1 MREPPK
7 ISICIVTGRRDAVL
21 DACLRSLQDQ
31 VGAPS
36 WELLVCAEG
45 DPRVPDAVQRRLPE
59 ARVCSVDRGALPG
72 AARNLLVE
80 QARGELLLFLDDDVT
95 VAPDL
100 LVRLSTLAAAHP
112 ECGVF
117 GGPNDTPADS
127 TPFQMTQGAV
137 LASIVGSGPVRRR
150 YGAHPPGE
158 ADERFFILCNLA
170 VRRDV
175 MVAFPPELVCAEE
188 NAVLAELASEHVRMF
203 YDPDLVVYHERR
215 ATLGGFARQMHKY
228 GRGRGQL
235 LAREPRTVRPSYLTP
250 TALLL
255 YLVTT
260 PLLIRWAGP
269 LALLPFVAYLGAV
282 GACAAW
288 IAKTLR
294 RGIALPLAAWLLVVL
309 HASYGTGVLR
319 GVLERRRPV
328 AAPVARGWLGPVTGS
343 RSVDDSTSDPPRS
356 DSAGDVVLDTRRA

>member
-21 DACLRSLQDQ
+21 DACLRSLQAQ
-31 VGAPS
+31 EGAPP

-45 DPRVPDAVQRRLPE
+45 DPRVPDAVHRRLPE

-72 AARNLLVE
+72 AARNLIVE

-100 LVRLSTLAAAHP
+100 LARLWAVAAAHP
-112 ECGVF
+112 GCGVF
-117 GGPNDTPADS
+117 GGPNDTPTDS
-127 TPFQMTQGAV
+127 TRFQITQGAV

-150 YGAHPPGE
+150 YGAHPAGE

-175 MVAFPPELVCAEE
+175 MVAFPKELVCAEE
-188 NAVLAELASEHVRMF
+188 NAVLAELAHEHIRMF
-203 YDPDLVVYHERR
+203 YDPELVVYHERR

-235 LAREPRTVRPSYLTP
+235 LRREPRTARPSFLAP
-250 TALLL
+250 SALLL
-255 YLVTT
+255 YLVAT
-260 PLLIRWAGP
+260 PLLAGLVGP
-269 LALLPFVAYLGAV
+269 IALLPLAGYLGAV
-282 GACAAW
+282 AACAAW

-294 RGIALPLAAWLLVVL
+294 RVVDLPLAAWLILVL
-309 HASYGTGVLR
+309 HACYGAGVLR

-328 AAPVARGWLGPVTGS
+328 AAPVAREWRGPTVTTLIGRSAEGS
-343 RSVDDSTSDPPRS
+343 D
-356 DSAGDVVLDTRRA
+356 GDTDEPALEARRA

>member
-1 MREPPK
+1 VDVREPPK

-21 DACLRSLQDQ
+21 DACLRSLEQQ
-31 VGAPS
+31 EGAPP

-45 DPRVPDAVQRRLPE
+45 DPRVPDAVHDRLPE

-80 QARGELLLFLDDDVT
+80 QARGDLLLFLDDDVT

-100 LVRLSTLAAAHP
+100 LARLAAVAAAHP
-112 ECGVF
+112 GCGVF

-127 TPFQMTQGAV
+127 TRFQITQGAV

-175 MVAFPPELVCAEE
+175 MVAFPKELVCAEE
-188 NAVLAELASEHVRMF
+188 NAVLAELAHEHIRMF
-203 YDPDLVVYHERR
+203 YDPELVVYHERR

-235 LAREPRTVRPSYLTP
+235 LAREPGTARPAYLVP
-250 TALLL
+250 SALLL
-255 YLVTT
+255 YLVVT
-260 PLLIRWAGP
+260 PLLAGLAGP
-269 LALLPFVAYLGAV
+269 VALLPLAAYLGAV
-282 GACAAW
+282 GACAGW

-294 RGIALPLAAWLLVVL
+294 RAVDLPLAAWLILVL
-309 HASYGTGVLR
+309 HACYGAGVLR
-319 GVLERRRPV
+319 GVLERRRSI
-328 AAPVARGWLGPVTGS
+328 AAPVAREWRGPTVSTAIGQEPDGSHADADDTVLGARP
-343 RSVDDSTSDPPRS
+343 
-356 DSAGDVVLDTRRA
+356 A

>member
-21 DACLRSLQDQ
+21 DACLRSLREQ
-31 VGAPS
+31 VGAPP

-45 DPRVPDAVQRRLPE
+45 DPRVPDAVHDRLPE

-100 LVRLSTLAAAHP
+100 LARLAAVAAAHP

-117 GGPNDTPADS
+117 GGPNDTPSDS
-127 TPFQMTQGAV
+127 TRFQITQGAV
-137 LASIVGSGPVRRR
+137 LASLVGSGPVRRR

-175 MVAFPPELVCAEE
+175 MVAFPKELVCAEE
-188 NAVLAELASEHVRMF
+188 NAVLAELAHEHIRMF
-203 YDPDLVVYHERR
+203 YDPELVVYHERR

-235 LAREPRTVRPSYLTP
+235 LVREPSTARPSFLAP
-250 TALLL
+250 SALLL
-255 YLVTT
+255 YLAVT
-260 PLLIRWAGP
+260 PLLAALVGP
-269 LALLPFVAYLGAV
+269 VALLPLAAYLGAV

-294 RGIALPLAAWLLVVL
+294 RIVDLPLAAGLILLL
-309 HASYGTGVLR
+309 HACYGAGVLR

-328 AAPVARGWLGPVTGS
+328 AAPVAREWRGPSGTTLIG
-343 RSVDDSTSDPPRS
+343 RGAAPAGR
-356 DSAGDVVLDTRRA
+356 AGDETVLEAERA